1 MSHSDWTRNL
11 TFWQRVRRRLS
22 LTFGSAYIHPDGG
35 YELDF
40 EAPAGIRRSDSD
52 EVQQEK
58 LASYER
64 RKHERGIAWSRT
76 VGAAVL
82 GWAAYTTADHIPGAS
97 DGALG
102 LGVMVALGLY
112 LLSRR

>member
-11 TFWQRVRRRLS
+11 TFSQRVRRRLS

-40 EAPAGIRRSDSD
+40 EAPAGIRRSDSE

-58 LASYER
+58 LAAFER
-64 RKHERGIAWSRT
+64 RKHERGVAWSRT
-76 VGAAVL
+76 VGSIVL

-97 DGALG
+97 GDALR
-102 LGVMVALGLY
+102 LGIMVAVGLH
-112 LLSRR
+112 L